1 MITLRP
7 SDDRGFADHGWLK
20 ARHSFS
26 FAGYH
31 DPAHMGFRVLR
42 VINEDVVAAGQGFG
56 THPHRDMEIFT
67 WILDGAL
74 EHKDGMGNGSVIRP
88 GDAQWMSAG
97 TGITHSEFNPQPDAS
112 THLLQI
118 WILPDRKNRE
128 PDYAEKHFPREDR
141 QEQLCLLASADGAED
156 SLTWGQDARL
166 WASSLAAGSVLEQTL
181 APGRH
186 AWLQVTSGTL
196 TVNELTLDA
205 GDGAAVSDETTLKLE
220 ASEDADF
227 LLFDL
232 P

>member
-1 MITLRP
+1 MIVRR
-7 SDDRGFADHGWLK
+7 SRDRGFADHGWLQ

-31 DPAHMGFRVLR
+31 DPGHMGFRVLR
-42 VINEDVVAAGQGFG
+42 VLNEDVIGAGQGFG

-67 WILDGAL
+67 WILSGAL
-74 EHKDGMGNGSVIRP
+74 EHKDNMGNGSVIRP

-97 TGITHSEFNPQPDAS
+97 TGVMHSEFNPLPDGS

-128 PDYAEKHFPREDR
+128 PAYEEKHFSREDR
-141 QEQLCLLASADGAED
+141 TDRMCLLASPSRGDGA
-156 SLTWGQDARL
+156 LTWGQDARL
-166 WASSLAAGSVLEQTL
+166 WAASLGAGRELT
-181 APGRH
+181 AKFGDDRH
-186 AWLQVTSGTL
+186 AWLQVTAGRIDVNGT
-196 TVNELTLDA
+196 TLET
-205 GDGAAVSDETTLKLE
+205 GDGLA
-220 ASEDADF
+220 ASEETNLTIIAEQDADF

>member
-1 MITLRP
+1 MIQLRP
-7 SDDRGFADHGWLK
+7 SNERGFADHGWLK
-20 ARHSFS
+20 ANHSFS

-42 VINEDVVAAGQGFG
+42 VINEDVIAADQGFG

-97 TGITHSEFNPQPDAS
+97 TGVTHSEFNPQPDAS

-118 WILPDRKNRE
+118 WIKPDRRGRT

-141 QEQLCLLASADGAED
+141 QNRLCLLASADGAED

-166 WASSLAAGSVLEQTL
+166 WASSLSAGTVLDQTL
-181 APGRH
+181 DQGRH

-196 TVNELTLDA
+196 TLNDQTMEA
-205 GDGAAVSDETTLKLE
+205 GDGAAVSEESILKLE
-220 ASEDADF
+220 AREDADF

>member
-1 MITLRP
+1 MITIRP
-7 SDDRGFADHGWLK
+7 SSERGFADHGWLK
-20 ARHSFS
+20 ALHSFS

-31 DPAHMGFRVLR
+31 DPDHMGFRVLR
-42 VINEDVVAAGQGFG
+42 VINEDRIAPAQGFG

-74 EHKDGMGNGSVIRP
+74 EHKDSMGNGSVIRP

-97 TGITHSEFNPQPDAS
+97 TGIQHSEFNPQPDAP

-118 WILPDRKNRE
+118 WILPDRKGRT
-128 PDYAEKHFPREDR
+128 PDWAEKHFPPADR
-141 QEQLCLLASADGAED
+141 ADRLCLLASPDGAVG
-156 SLTWGQDARL
+156 SLRWGQDARL
-166 WASSLAAGSVLEQTL
+166 FASTLAAGGKLEHVL

-186 AWLQVTSGTL
+186 AWLQMTAGRLVLNGKTL
-196 TVNELTLDA
+196 EA
-205 GDGAAVSDETTLKLE
+205 GDGAAVSDENRLELE
-220 ASEDADF
+220 ATDEADF